1 MAETIL
7 VVDDERSIV
16 RLVQINLERRGYR
29 VLTAFDGREALEKM
43 AVETPDMVVTDVM
56 MPYMDGFELLK
67 TLKKNPV
74 TRDIPIIMLTAK
86 AMEADIFEGW
96 KSGVDCYLTK
106 PFNPSE
112 LVSFVQRILE
122 YHEDDAGGKILQL

>member
-1 MAETIL
+1 MAKTIL

-16 RLVQINLERRGYR
+16 RLVQINLERHGYR
-29 VLTAFDGREALEKM
+29 VITAGDGREALEKL
-43 AVETPDMVVTDVM
+43 AVALPDMVITDVM

-67 TLKKNPV
+67 TLKKNPA
-74 TRDIPIIMLTAK
+74 TRAIPIIMLTAK

-112 LVSFVQRILE
+112 LVAFVRRILE
-122 YHEDDAGGKILQL
+122 YHEDDEGGTILQL